1 MYESHEEC
9 LDFVDRTTSRFDSL
23 LGCCRES
30 IRFHSDSTVDSA
42 VSKNLYELAAADE
55 ACSTE
60 FLDPD
65 LIKILGSSQG
75 VNNIQVDCLLFDTV
89 DVLEAKLGKTALKRH
104 LTAFKTDLARVA

>member
-1 MYESHEEC
+1 MLIEPPAA
-9 LDFVDRTTSRFDSL
+9 
-23 LGCCRES
+23 S
-30 IRFHSDSTVDSA
+30 IACWAAAEKAFASTA
-42 VSKNLYELAAADE
+42 TARLIAPFSKNLYELAAADE

-75 VNNIQVDCLLFDTV
+75 VNNIQVDCLIFDTV